1 MWGNYKHES
10 ADGKCSGG
18 GIPRSMKILVVG
30 SGGREHALVWRLVEN
45 GHDVIAAPGNPGM
58 AALVPCFA
66 VHLDDHSRIAGIA
79 LDEGVD
85 LVVVGPEAPLVAGLA
100 DVLRQKGL
108 ATFGPGAAGAQLE
121 GSKAFSKEFFARHRI
136 PTAPF
141 AIARSVEEADAAIES
156 IGRNGRVVVKAD
168 GLAAGKGVVVASN
181 ADEARAAAREML
193 GGRFGSAGARL
204 VIEACIAGREVSVLA
219 LTDGKRLEV
228 LPAVEDHKTIFDGDT
243 GPNTGGMGTVS
254 PAWITDDLARRIT
267 TEILEPTVR
276 GLAADSID
284 YRGVLYA
291 GVMVDDAGAP
301 WLLEYNCRFGDP
313 ETQPI
318 MARTK
323 GDFGTA
329 LLGAAR
335 GELKVGSLAWDPRVA
350 VCVVVAAAGY
360 PGSPRT
366 GDVIGGLD
374 AVGDDVVVFHAG
386 TASKGD
392 AIVSAGGR
400 VLGVTALGLGVEQAR
415 AKAYAAVDRIEL
427 PGKQVRR
434 DIGARGR

>member
-1 MWGNYKHES
+1 MN
-10 ADGKCSGG
+10 
-18 GIPRSMKILVVG
+18 ILVVG
-30 SGGREHALVWRLVEN
+30 SGGREHALVWRLVQS
-45 GHDVIAAPGNPGM
+45 GHRVIAAPGNPGI

-66 VHLDDHSRIAGIA
+66 VNLDDHARIATLA
-79 LDEGVD
+79 QDEGVD

-100 DVLRQKGL
+100 DVLRAKGMP
-108 ATFGPGAAGAQLE
+108 TFGPGATGAQLE
-121 GSKAFSKEFFARHRI
+121 GSKAFSKEFFARHHI

-141 AIARSVEEADAAIES
+141 AIARTAEEADVAIERIAAAS
-156 IGRNGRVVVKAD
+156 NGRVVVKAD
-168 GLAAGKGVVVASN
+168 GLAAGKGVVVAHDV
-181 ADEARAAAREML
+181 DEARAAAREML
-193 GGRFGSAGARL
+193 GGRFGSAGACL
-204 VIEACIAGREVSVLA
+204 VIEACIVGREVSVLA
-219 LTDGKRLEV
+219 LTDGKRLLV
-228 LPAVEDHKTIFDGDT
+228 LPPVEDHKTIFDGDT

-254 PAWITDDLARRIT
+254 PAWISDELAHRIT

-276 GLAADSID
+276 GLRADGVD

-291 GVMVDDAGAP
+291 GVMVDAAGAP

-318 MARTK
+318 MARTR
-323 GDFGTA
+323 GDLGTT

-335 GELKVGSLAWDPRVA
+335 GELPIGSLAFDARVA

-360 PGSPRT
+360 PGTPRT

-374 AVGDDVVVFHAG
+374 ALGDDVVVFHAG
-386 TASKGD
+386 TAVKDG

-400 VLGVTALGLGVEQAR
+400 VLGVTALGLSVEQAR
-415 AKAYAAVDRIEL
+415 TKAYAAVDRIEL
-427 PGKQVRR
+427 AGKQVRR

>member
-1 MWGNYKHES
+1 
-10 ADGKCSGG
+10 
-18 GIPRSMKILVVG
+18 MKILVVG

-45 GHDVIAAPGNPGM
+45 GHRVIAAPGNPGM
-58 AALVPCFA
+58 ASLVPCFA
-66 VHLDDHSRIAGIA
+66 VHQDDHSGLAA
-79 LDEGVD
+79 LAQNEGVD

-100 DVLRQKGL
+100 DVLRAAGM
-108 ATFGPGAAGAQLE
+108 ATFGPGAIGAQLE

-141 AIARSVEEADAAIES
+141 AIAQTVAEADAAIDS
-156 IGRNGRVVVKAD
+156 ISRDGRVVVKAD
-168 GLAAGKGVVVASN
+168 GLAAGKGVVVASST
-181 ADEARAAAREML
+181 DEARAAAREML
-193 GGRFGSAGARL
+193 AGRFGEAGARL
-204 VIEACIAGREVSVLA
+204 VIEACITGREVSVLA

-228 LPAVEDHKTIFDGDT
+228 LPPVEDHKTIFDGDT

-254 PAWITDDLARRIT
+254 PAWITDDVARRIT

-276 GLAADSID
+276 GLAADGID

-291 GVMVDDAGAP
+291 GVMVDAAGTP

-318 MARTK
+318 MARMK
-323 GDFGTA
+323 GDLGA
-329 LLGAAR
+329 MLLGAAR
-335 GELKVGSLAWDPRVA
+335 GELPIGSLAWDPRVA

-360 PGSPRT
+360 PASPRT

-374 AVGDDVVVFHAG
+374 ALGDDVVVFHAG
-386 TASKGD
+386 TAAKDG

-400 VLGVTALGLGVEQAR
+400 VLGVTALGIGVDQSR
-415 AKAYAAVDRIEL
+415 TKAYAAIDRIDL